1 LTLQGHDPAS
11 AITEKPADDII
22 RVMLVD
28 DSAVIRGLIA
38 RMIATDPE
46 IIVIASVPDG
56 AQAVKRMARRDIDV
70 IVLDIEMPVMD
81 GLTALPKLIEIDP
94 NVKIIMAS
102 TLTEQNAD
110 ISLKAL
116 EAGAADYIPKPT
128 STSQIAGTSNFRR
141 DLLEKIKIL
150 GATARRDAGRPLP
163 KTTTR
168 TTQAPSGSP
177 GIAPA
182 TTQAVTKAPT
192 SLFPG
197 QIKLRPATNV
207 NPPKILAIGSSTG
220 GPQALLALFKDL
232 KPTIG
237 VPVVITQHMPPTFTR
252 ILAEHIAKATGWA
265 CIEGVE
271 GEVLK
276 PNHAY
281 IAPGDFHMEVV
292 EQAGGMCLKM
302 NQNPPENFCRP
313 SVDPMLRSLVKVC
326 GARVLTTILT
336 GMGSDGL
343 KGSQEVID
351 AGGTIIA
358 QDETSSVV
366 WGMPGSVATAGVCS
380 AVLPLAQLGEH
391 IMTFIG
397 RQG

>member
-1 LTLQGHDPAS
+1 
-11 AITEKPADDII
+11 
-22 RVMLVD
+22 MLVD

-38 RMIATDPE
+38 RMIAPDPE
-46 IIVIASVPDG
+46 IIVVASVPDG
-56 AQAVKRMARRDIDV
+56 AQAVKRMERRDIDV

-94 NVKIIMAS
+94 NVKIVMAS

-128 STSQIAGTSNFRR
+128 STSQIAGASNFRQE
-141 DLLEKIKIL
+141 LLEKIKIL
-150 GATARRDAGRPLP
+150 GATARQDSGRPLP

-168 TTQAPSGSP
+168 TSQAPVATP
-177 GIAPA
+177 GAAPA
-182 TTQAVTKAPT
+182 TSQPVPSAIY
-192 SLFPG
+192 PG
-197 QIKLRPATNV
+197 KITLRPATNV

-252 ILAEHIAKATGWA
+252 ILSEHITKATDWTCTEA
-265 CIEGVE
+265 VE

-292 EQAGGMCLKM
+292 ESAGGMCLKM

-313 SVDPMLRSLVKVC
+313 SVDPMLRSVVKLY

-343 KGSQEVID
+343 KGGKEVID
-351 AGGTIIA
+351 AGGTVIA
-358 QDETSSVV
+358 QDEASSVV
-366 WGMPGSVATAGVCS
+366 WGMPGAVATAGVCS
-380 AVLPLAQLGEH
+380 AVLPLAQLGGH
-391 IMTFIG
+391 IMKFIG